1 MSDSPATPAPVP
13 AGWYPDP
20 AGGPGRRWWNGTAWT
35 EQIEQPYSATYTA
48 PVLSAPAG
56 TAPYTPWIW
65 ILALLPLT
73 SLLSFL
79 LLDVEA
85 IVAQSLA
92 TDPSDPFAIPA
103 PTSGE
108 LATNVLG
115 IVAWALGILLAFL
128 DWRELKKR
136 RVDKPFHFAWSIL
149 LSLVYVIGRSIVVKR
164 RIGTGLAPM
173 WTAIALTAL
182 NLVVIIAVTVQIT
195 TAVLAEL
202 PGFAP

>member
-1 MSDSPATPAPVP
+1 MSDTTPAPVP

-35 EQIEQPYSATYTA
+35 EQVEQPYSAGYA
-48 PVLSAPAG
+48 PPVLGAPAG

-65 ILALLPLT
+65 ILALLPLS
-73 SLLSFL
+73 SLLSFF

-92 TDPSDPFAIPA
+92 SDPSDPFAIPA
-103 PTSGE
+103 PTTGE
-108 LATNVLG
+108 LLTNGLGFAAWVLG
-115 IVAWALGILLAFL
+115 ILFAFL

-149 LSLVYVIGRSIVVKR
+149 LSLVYVIGRSVVVKR
-164 RIGTGLAPM
+164 RIGTGLAPL
-173 WTAIALTAL
+173 WTA
-182 NLVVIIAVTVQIT
+182 VAVTVLNIVVVVGVTIQL
-195 TAVLAEL
+195 TAAVISEL
-202 PGFAP
+202 PALAP

>member
-1 MSDSPATPAPVP
+1 MSDTTPAPVP

-35 EQIEQPYSATYTA
+35 EQVEQPYSAGYA
-48 PVLSAPAG
+48 PPVLGAPAG

-73 SLLSFL
+73 SLLSFF

-92 TDPSDPFAIPA
+92 SDPSDPFAIPA

-108 LATNVLG
+108 LLTNGLGFAAWVLG
-115 IVAWALGILLAFL
+115 ILFAFL

-149 LSLVYVIGRSIVVKR
+149 LSLVYVIGRSVVVKR
-164 RIGTGLAPM
+164 RIGTGLAPL
-173 WTAIALTAL
+173 WTA
-182 NLVVIIAVTVQIT
+182 VAVTVLNIVVVLGVTIQLT
-195 TAVLAEL
+195 AAVLSEL
-202 PGFAP
+202 PALAP

>member
-1 MSDSPATPAPVP
+1 MSDSTPAPVP

-35 EQIEQPYSATYTA
+35 EQVEQPYSAGYA
-48 PVLSAPAG
+48 PLVLGAPAG

-73 SLLSFL
+73 SLLSFF

-92 TDPSDPFAIPA
+92 SDPSDPFAIPA

-108 LATNVLG
+108 LLTNGLG
-115 IVAWALGILLAFL
+115 FAAWALGILFAFL

-149 LSLVYVIGRSIVVKR
+149 LSLVYVIGRSVVVRR

-173 WTAIALTAL
+173 WTAIALTVV
-182 NLVVIIAVTVQIT
+182 NIIVIIAITVQLT
-195 TAVLAEL
+195 AAVLSEL
-202 PGFAP
+202 PAIAP

>member
-1 MSDSPATPAPVP
+1 MSDTTPAPVP

-35 EQIEQPYSATYTA
+35 EQVEQPYSAGYA
-48 PVLSAPAG
+48 PPVLGAPAG

-73 SLLSFL
+73 SLLSFF

-92 TDPSDPFAIPA
+92 SDPSDPFAIPA

-108 LATNVLG
+108 LLTNGLGFAAWVLG
-115 IVAWALGILLAFL
+115 ILFAFL

-149 LSLVYVIGRSIVVKR
+149 LSLVYVIGRSVVVKR
-164 RIGTGLAPM
+164 RIGTGLAPL
-173 WTAIALTAL
+173 WTA
-182 NLVVIIAVTVQIT
+182 VAVTVLNIVVVLGVTIQLT
-195 TAVLAEL
+195 AAVLTEL
-202 PGFAP
+202 PALAP